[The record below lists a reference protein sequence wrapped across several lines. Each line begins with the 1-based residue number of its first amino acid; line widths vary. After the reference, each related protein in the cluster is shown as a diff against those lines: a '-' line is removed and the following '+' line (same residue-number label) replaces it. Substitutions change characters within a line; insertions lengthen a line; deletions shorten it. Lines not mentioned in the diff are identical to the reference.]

1 MSTRVPGRATG
12 SISDS
17 RADVGSAAQQLIWV
31 EPDLNG
37 PSGGS
42 RYNALAQAALEAAGH
57 HVIRLGLAG
66 GWPQPQARQV
76 HELTTRLR
84 ALRGEH
90 PDATVIVDGLIGGCV
105 PELFTGDPAPL
116 ADVLLLHLPLGA
128 EPGAPAG
135 VHDAEGRAVR
145 SARAVIATSRWAAA
159 DLHSRHGRSGVVVA
173 EPGVER
179 QDAVVQGAFEH
190 DVLGMGGAP
199 GVGGARVPR
208 FVVVGSLTPRK
219 NHALL
224 GQALRPLLHH
234 SWELVVAGPGAE
246 TAFGARM
253 LAQLHAA
260 LPGRVL
266 APGAMPPE
274 QIASLLRTADLLLLP
289 SHAETYGMVVTEAAV
304 HGVPSLVSAGTG
316 AEEAQDGAG
325 LALPATSPKS
335 WTEAVERWLCRPA
348 LREALRSSA
357 QSRGARVPTWQT
369 SAETISSLAASLRTG

>member
-1 MSTRVPGRATG
+1 M
-12 SISDS
+12 
-17 RADVGSAAQQLIWV
+17 GSAAQQLIWV

-57 HVIRLGLAG
+57 HVIRLGMAG
-66 GWPQPQARQV
+66 DWPQPQAQQV

-90 PDATVIVDGLIGGCV
+90 PEATVIVDGLIGGCV
-105 PELFTGDPAPL
+105 PELFTGDVTPL

-135 VHDAEGRAVR
+135 VHDVEGQAVR
-145 SARAVIATSRWAAA
+145 SARAAIATSRWAAA
-159 DLHSRHGRSGVVVA
+159 DLYSRHGRSGVVVA

-179 QDAVVQGAFEH
+179 QDALEQDAIEQGAVEQSPFEH
-190 DVLGMGGAP
+190 GILGL
-199 GVGGARVPR
+199 GGARVPR

-224 GQALRPLLHH
+224 GQALGPLLHH
-234 SWELVVAGPGAE
+234 SWELVVAGPGSE
-246 TAFGARM
+246 TPFGAGM
-253 LAQLHAA
+253 LAELHSA

-266 APGAMPPE
+266 APGVMSPE
-274 QIASLLRTADLLLLP
+274 QITGLLRTADLLLLP
-289 SHAETYGMVVTEAAV
+289 SQAETYGMVVTEAAV
-304 HGVPSLVSAGTG
+304 HGVPSFVSAGTG
-316 AEEAQDGAG
+316 AEEAQDRAG
-325 LALPATSPKS
+325 LALPATSPES
-335 WTEAVERWLCRPA
+335 WTDAVERWLCRPA

>member
-1 MSTRVPGRATG
+1 MSTRVPGQATG
-12 SISDS
+12 SISDN

-42 RYNALAQAALEAAGH
+42 RYNALARAALEAAGH

-66 GWPQPQARQV
+66 DWPQPQAQQV
-76 HELTTRLR
+76 HELATRLR

-90 PDATVIVDGLIGGCV
+90 PEATVIVDGLIGGCV
-105 PELFTGDPAPL
+105 PEIFTGDVAPL
-116 ADVLLLHLPLGA
+116 ADVLLLHLPLAA

-159 DLHSRHGRSGVVVA
+159 DLRSRHGRSGVVVA

-179 QDAVVQGAFEH
+179 QDVVAQDVVAQGAFEQG
-190 DVLGMGGAP
+190 VP

-234 SWELVVAGPGAE
+234 SWELVVAGPGAD

-335 WTEAVERWLCRPA
+335 WTDAVERWLCRPA

>member
-1 MSTRVPGRATG
+1 MGF
-12 SISDS
+12 
-17 RADVGSAAQQLIWV
+17 AARQLIWV

-66 GWPQPQARQV
+66 DWPQPQAQQV

-90 PDATVIVDGLIGGCV
+90 PEATVIVDGLIGGCV
-105 PELFTGDPAPL
+105 PELFTGDIAPL

-135 VHDAEGRAVR
+135 VHDVEGRAVR

-179 QDAVVQGAFEH
+179 QEASDQDAVEQGAFEH
-190 DVLGMGGAP
+190 HVLGLGRAG
-199 GVGGARVPR
+199 VPR

-219 NHALL
+219 NHELL
-224 GQALRPLLHH
+224 GQALGALLHH

-253 LAQLHAA
+253 LAELHAA

-266 APGAMPPE
+266 APGALSPE
-274 QIASLLRTADLLLLP
+274 QIAALLRTADLLLLP

-304 HGVPSLVSAGTG
+304 HGIPSFVGAGTG

-325 LALPATSPKS
+325 LALATTSPRS
-335 WTEAVERWLCRPA
+335 WTDAVERWLRRPA
-348 LREALRSSA
+348 FREALRSSA

-369 SAETISSLAASLRTG
+369 CAETISSLAASLRTG